1 MRKNVEKNSATEQ
14 RSKSFFMR
22 SFCASRYCQVFSRF
36 SSSKYSTV
44 FSLVL
49 KNATFFVGHRIIL
62 QQQAIVTIRHVDF
75 HAIQQQKNR
84 SRGREKSRPTQ
95 SISRKHA
102 KRERFRSMFAALT
115 SWTRASSRTIPCAGA
130 VGDSFNRFSRAPHTL
145 KPRLRQ

>member
-49 KNATFFVGHRIIL
+49 KNATFSSGIELFCSNKRL
-62 QQQAIVTIRHVDF
+62 LLFDHVDF

-145 KPRLRQ
+145 QPRLRQ